1 MKTSM
6 AAVALVP
13 LLTVACSMIPTTPST
28 EALTPQQK
36 KVYADFDAC
45 QQGSR
50 AATMELGRVNAD
62 GSFTLEGM
70 PNQRYA
76 VVYCMRAKGHKI
88 D

>member
-1 MKTSM
+1 M

-13 LLTVACSMIPTTPST
+13 LLIAGCTTLPAMTPST

-50 AATMELGRVNAD
+50 AATMELGRVNPD

>member
-1 MKTSM
+1 MKTL
-6 AAVALVP
+6 ATAVALVP
-13 LLTVACSMIPTTPST
+13 LLMVGCTTT
-28 EALTPQQK
+28 TAFTTTLTPQQK

-45 QQGSR
+45 QQTVR
-50 AATMELGRVNAD
+50 AATMELGRVNPD

-76 VVYCMRAKGHKI
+76 VVYCMRAKGHRI